1 MTLEPPQLDPFRVF
15 KIERG
20 APSKGPRE
28 GGSKG
33 FKPTPTL
40 PSRAGDAKAKLLGHC
55 NL

>member
-1 MTLEPPQLDPFRVF
+1 MTLEPPQLGPLRAF
-15 KIERG
+15 KIETG
-20 APSKGPRE
+20 APSRGPRE

-33 FKPTPTL
+33 FKPTPSP